1 MESIAAHSGK
11 MRRYPCRCCGFLT
24 LSDPSN
30 GSYEICAVCFWEDDP
45 VQNEDPAYAGG
56 ANHVSLY
63 EAQRNYVE
71 LGTAEFRCRAHVR
84 WPSIE
89 EAPLPPTLRGLDSEH
104 RAVKERSVKIVLLG
118 TMRST
123 KAGQI
128 SLLEGCGAISALAH
142 PVNSEGYLSESLR
155 PFECFTSETDDMP
168 IGEAGRLWSVAALA
182 DKDAQIAE
190 YEQRVRPSI
199 MEACDQLEAVLLAEL
214 KA

>member
-1 MESIAAHSGK
+1 MESTPANSDEI
-11 MRRYPCRCCGFLT
+11 RRYPCRCCGFLT

-63 EAQRNYVE
+63 EAQRNYIE
-71 LGTAEFRCRAHVR
+71 LGTAEFRCLAHVR

-89 EAPLPPTLRGLDSEH
+89 EVPLPPTLRGLDSEL

-118 TMRST
+118 TVRST

-128 SLLEGCGAISALAH
+128 SLINGCIAILALAQS
-142 PVNSEGYLSESLR
+142 VNRAGYLFKSLR
-155 PFECFTSETDDMP
+155 GFECFATESDDMAT
-168 IGEAGRLWSVAALA
+168 GGARKLWSVAALK
-182 DKDAQIAE
+182 DKEAQMAE
-190 YEQRVRPSI
+190 YEKRVRPSV
-199 MEACDQLEAVLLAEL
+199 MDACDHLEAVLLAEL